1 MVAFDFLRSLLT
13 RWTRDRVDFEL
24 EKVENRQNIHQNVHE
39 KWESPWNVGLQL
51 KDLIVIIQ
59 KLEEIKFIHFFWGG
73 IGVLETKVAKQTL
86 CLSFYCNLIGYYKQ
100 SLKSD
105 WLFCVKCNLFISV
118 ILFRV
123 SDGLLSV

>member
-1 MVAFDFLRSLLT
+1 MVAFDFLRSLPT

-59 KLEEIKFIHFFWGG
+59 KLEEIKFIHFFGG
-73 IGVLETKVAKQTL
+73 GDRSFGNKSCKTNS
-86 CLSFYCNLIGYYKQ
+86 LSFILLQ
-100 SLKSD
+100 FD
-105 WLFCVKCNLFISV
+105 WLL
-118 ILFRV
+118 
-123 SDGLLSV
+123 